1 MNNYNYWFKTV
12 FIVYMI
18 TIIVETV
25 LQSLNSGNYYKFV
38 ECLQWCGSRDSKLAF
53 HKCFR
58 KYSCLCLGQHCQ
70 KSKVFPFL
78 WRSCAHIYIIIMSTR
93 TIAFLFAYLKDANL
107 YLFNYLFSWFIINKV
122 SKIINNLPMKNIYS
136 REKKQSSKKL
146 ILALVSIICSC
157 MLKIATKVIKP
168 N

>member
-1 MNNYNYWFKTV
+1 
-12 FIVYMI
+12 MI

-38 ECLQWCGSRDSKLAF
+38 ECLQWCGSRDPKLAF

-93 TIAFLFAYLKDANL
+93 TIAFLFTYLKDANL
-107 YLFNYLFSWFIINKV
+107 YLFNYLFHGSSSIKSLKLSIIYQW
-122 SKIINNLPMKNIYS
+122 KICIAERKN
-136 REKKQSSKKL
+136 RAATKL
-146 ILALVSIICSC
+146 ILALVSITCSC
-157 MLKIATKVIKP
+157 MLKIATKVMKP